1 MADEV
6 EVRNPDSSP
15 EDASAESNI
24 DFDHYFPELVDACL
38 SFETKVQEFKKDT
51 ATY

>member
-6 EVRNPDSSP
+6 EVRNPDPSP
-15 EDASAESNI
+15 GDDATTESNI

-38 SFETKVQEFKKDT
+38 SFETKMKEFR
-51 ATY
+51 